1 MWVNLKKNDMPSVN
15 LLMLQLNLAIE
26 LNQVSKLKLES
37 GKWYVI
43 KEVPSKLMPK
53 RAQAST

>member
-26 LNQVSKLKLES
+26 LNQVCKLKLES

-53 RAQAST
+53 HAQVST